1 VATQAT
7 QAMQVATGPAARGE
21 LEMAE
26 VEQLKQDQRLF
37 RWSRHRRKL
46 QRLVQDMRATERL
59 ASL

>member
-1 VATQAT
+1 
-7 QAMQVATGPAARGE
+7 MQVATGPAARGE

-46 QRLVQDMRATERL
+46 QRLGQDMRATERL